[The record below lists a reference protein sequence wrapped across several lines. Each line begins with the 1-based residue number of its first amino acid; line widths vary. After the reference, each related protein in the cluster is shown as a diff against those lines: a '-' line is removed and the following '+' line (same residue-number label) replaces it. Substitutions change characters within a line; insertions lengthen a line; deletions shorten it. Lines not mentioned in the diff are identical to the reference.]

1 MRLSFSPEEAL
12 YLLWSLEEALLIAE
26 PEEEEILSSLIQRLS
41 SSASYAPFS
50 SASQRR
56 AHSLSRP
63 VLPGEA
69 LPPLPSHSH
78 SVSLPL

>member
-12 YLLWSLEEALLIAE
+12 CLLWALEEALLIAE
-26 PEEEEILSSLIQRLS
+26 PEEEELLSSLIQRLS
-41 SSASYAPFS
+41 VSASYAPFS

-56 AHSLSRP
+56 RDKLSRP

-69 LPPLPSHSH
+69 LPPLSPHSH